1 MRRPAA
7 PLPTVARA
15 TGNCAAVEASSPLS
29 VTICLS
35 HFGPRIGQ
43 TSLQLL
49 FCPNLSLLPSTH
61 SFPLFLGRGCNN
73 LSPHFRWILAVWI
86 TSVYEARDDHC
97 ARGAYWGWRFGPVLE
112 TVSNDASSTSPAAR
126 WLGSQSRFHT
136 GVRCVC
142 SLLCHSTNC
151 WSACGCNWG
160 ARSHWHTA
168 TFHRGGWKASN
179 PNFWYAQHL

>member
-1 MRRPAA
+1 MSTFCYLALFVFRASVIFSGFRKDHGRLLICVFLHLGSMRRPAA

-97 ARGAYWGWRFGPVLE
+97 ARGAY
-112 TVSNDASSTSPAAR
+112 
-126 WLGSQSRFHT
+126 
-136 GVRCVC
+136 
-142 SLLCHSTNC
+142 
-151 WSACGCNWG
+151 
-160 ARSHWHTA
+160 
-168 TFHRGGWKASN
+168 
-179 PNFWYAQHL
+179 